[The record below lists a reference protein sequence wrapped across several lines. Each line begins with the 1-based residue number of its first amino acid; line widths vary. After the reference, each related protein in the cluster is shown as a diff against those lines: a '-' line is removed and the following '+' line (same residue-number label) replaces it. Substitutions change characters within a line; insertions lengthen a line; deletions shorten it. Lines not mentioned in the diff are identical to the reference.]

1 MVYLHIPITLYCEMS
16 NNLDVWTVTVLR
28 KIFDVNQCDV
38 LSFIDFE
45 NIISLG
51 TMDTLWLQN

>member
-1 MVYLHIPITLYCEMS
+1 MS
-16 NNLDVWTVTVLR
+16 NNLDVWTVIVLN

-38 LSFIDFE
+38 LSIIVAIDFK

>member
-1 MVYLHIPITLYCEMS
+1 MS